1 MKKTCA
7 VAAGAI
13 GMVLL
18 TAAVGCQKKVAVAP
32 PPAPK
37 IEAPEAPKP
46 VPPSIAAFAVE
57 PSTIERGQS
66 ANLRWEVR
74 NATRVEID
82 HGIGVVAAS
91 AERRVT
97 PDDATTYRIFA
108 TGPGGEASAVTTL
121 TVNLPPPLPPP
132 PPVTPPTTIS
142 DRLAKEVQDIY
153 FDFDRSDLRTDALAA
168 LNQNAAALKAIM
180 ADFPSTTVILEGHC
194 DERGSAEYNV
204 GLGDRRGTAVK
215 ALLSDLGLTD
225 RLLVI
230 SYGKE
235 RPQCIESTEECW
247 QKNRRVHFAPGED
260 QLKRILHGAE

>member
-13 GMVLL
+13 GMILL

-32 PPAPK
+32 PPAPNV
-37 IEAPEAPKP
+37 EAPEVPKP
-46 VPPSIAAFAVE
+46 VPPSIIAFAVE

-66 ANLRWEVR
+66 ANLRWEVK
-74 NATRVEID
+74 NATRVEVD
-82 HGIGVVAAS
+82 HGIGAVAAS
-91 AERRVT
+91 AERRVG
-97 PDDATTYRIFA
+97 PDEATTYRILA
-108 TGPGGEASAVTTL
+108 TGPGGETSATTTL
-121 TVNLPPPLPPP
+121 TVKLPPPVPPP

-142 DRLAKEVQDIY
+142 ERLAKEVQDVY
-153 FDFDRSDLRTDALAA
+153 FNFDRSDIRPDAQAA
-168 LNQNAAALKAIM
+168 LSQNVTALKSIL
-180 ADFPSTTVILEGHC
+180 ADFPTTTVILEGHC
-194 DERGSAEYNV
+194 DERGSAEYNL

-215 ALLSDLGLTD
+215 AYLSDLGLAE

-235 RPQCIESTEECW
+235 RPQCSESTEECW

-260 QLKRILHGAE
+260 QLKRVLHGAE